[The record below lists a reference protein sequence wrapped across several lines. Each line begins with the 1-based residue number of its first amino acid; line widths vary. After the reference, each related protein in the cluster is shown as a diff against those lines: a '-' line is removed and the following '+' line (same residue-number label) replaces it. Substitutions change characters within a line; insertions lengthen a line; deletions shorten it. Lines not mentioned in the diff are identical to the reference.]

1 MGRGR
6 RYDNGEPKLN
16 MKKVFATLLVL
27 VVIVMIIVLLFK
39 LPKLKKG
46 VDTKNVANSYIP
58 VYTEGKWGVINSKG
72 DIIINPTYDE
82 MIIIPDP
89 TKAIFICQENVN
101 LEGETFD
108 SHAIDSKGKKLFE
121 GYDKVEAM
129 QNIDSIGTVF
139 YDTNVLKVQKN
150 GLYGLIN
157 YNGRELLPIEYTQIM
172 PLEGI
177 TNSFITIK
185 DGKKG
190 LVDNSGSI
198 IIDNLYADIKPLTD
212 KYADGYIVKNDSS
225 KFGLINY
232 NKKQVL
238 ECKYSEIKNI
248 TGSNMYVVKEGQDL
262 ELVSAEGNVLLK
274 NRFSEAVS
282 IDNSNI
288 IIKSSGKYGVISS
301 TGETIIGTEYQDL
314 RYTFDGNYIAKK
326 NDKYGIINVN
336 GDKKL
341 DFNYKYITYLSEEG
355 FIEADKEGSETDLI
369 DSNFEV
375 KVTGI
380 LSEIN
385 SKLGYIKVRVN
396 GEYKYYNYKLE
407 EKDVKSVLSANT
419 LFLTKQDGKYGY
431 VDKNGNLVVECIYD
445 DATEQNTYGFAAI
458 NKNGRWGTIDSSGK
472 VIIQPVYEL
481 SNNTVISFINKWHL
495 APDLN
500 ANYYTDENE

>member
-6 RYDNGEPKLN
+6 RYDDGEPKLN

-27 VVIVMIIVLLFK
+27 AVIIMIIVLLFK
-39 LPKLKKG
+39 LPNIKKG
-46 VDTKNVANSYIP
+46 VDSKNVANSYIS
-58 VYTEGKWGVINSKG
+58 VYTDGKWGVINSKG

-82 MIIIPDP
+82 MVIVPDP
-89 TKAIFICQENVN
+89 TKAVFICQENVN
-101 LEGETFD
+101 LENETFD
-108 SHAIDSKGKKLFE
+108 SHAIDNKGKRLFE

-129 QNIDSIGTVF
+129 QNIDSMGTVF

-157 YNGRELLPIEYTQIM
+157 YNDRELLAPEYTDIT

-177 TNSFITIK
+177 TNSFITTK
-185 DGKKG
+185 DNKKG

-198 IIDNLYADIKPLTD
+198 IIDNIYVDIKPLTD

-225 KFGLINY
+225 RYGLINY

-238 ECKYSEIKNI
+238 ECKYNEIKNI
-248 TGSNMYVVKEGQDL
+248 AGSNMYVVREGQDL
-262 ELVSAEGNVLLK
+262 ELVSLDGEVLLK

-288 IIKSSGKYGVISS
+288 IIKSSGSYGVISS
-301 TGETIIGTEYQDL
+301 KGETVINAEYQDL
-314 RYTFDGNYIAKK
+314 KYAFDGNYIAKK
-326 NDKYGIINVN
+326 NDKYGIINTT
-336 GDKKL
+336 GETKL
-341 DFNYKYITYLSEEG
+341 DFRYNYITYLSEEG
-355 FIEADKEGSETDLI
+355 FIEAEKDGSETDLI
-369 DSNFEV
+369 DSSFEV

-407 EKDVKSVLSANT
+407 EKDVKNVLSANT
-419 LFLTKQDGKYGY
+419 LFLTKQDGKYGF
-431 VDKNGNLVVECIYD
+431 VDKNGNIIVECIYD

-458 NKNGRWGTIDSSGK
+458 NKNGRWGAIDSSGK

-481 SNNTVISFINKWHL
+481 SKNTVISFINKWHL